1 MKSFEEALGD
11 LMREQ
16 FALVISRQ
24 RAAAVD
30 GVDLFL
36 RESNFKS
43 VAALS
48 SPRVVG
54 APEPRHG
61 QRDDL
66 LFAGGQGAVGDT
78 GSCVLDVLHQF
89 GIADI
94 GPEWPA
100 MRLAVGFGRVD
111 HGALFIIHFV
121 GRQNGNACH
130 WIFPCFYTAW
140 QRYLRQLIM
149 TAIAAVAIT
158 TR

>member
-1 MKSFEEALGD
+1 
-11 LMREQ
+11 MREQ

-24 RAAAVD
+24 RAAGVN
-30 GVDLFL
+30 GVDLLL
-36 RESNFKS
+36 RESNFKG

-48 SPRVVG
+48 GPWVVS

-61 QRDDL
+61 QGDDL

-78 GSCVLDVLHQF
+78 GSCVLDVLHQL

-100 MRLAVGFGRVD
+100 MRLAVSLGCVE
-111 HGALFIIHFV
+111 HGALFIVHLV

-130 WIFPCFYTAW
+130 VSPPFLYCPAALFTAA
-140 QRYLRQLIM
+140 RS
-149 TAIAAVAIT
+149 
-158 TR
+158 